1 MDRFREL
8 GVALWVI
15 SPDKAED
22 LEKMRASMGLEFP
35 LLRDPDLSTIRSYG
49 ILNQESGKIPHPT
62 TVVVDVDGVARYV
75 RVDRDY
81 KRRPALEE
89 VFAAIGNLARAGAPG
104 TLIVLNKAEG
114 TASLIDLTSGEVVAT
129 LPTGVGPHEV
139 AASPDGRLAVVTNYG
154 DREQAGSSLTVLDIP
169 AARVLRTIDL
179 GDDHK
184 PHGIQFLGGST
195 RVAVTV
201 EDSKAVLIV
210 DIETGRVLSRLET
223 AQEISHMLA
232 VTPDGRRAFVA
243 NIGSGSV
250 TVLDLDAGKLLAN
263 IPTGEG
269 AEGIDITPDGR
280 QVWITNRAAD
290 TITVLDAASLA
301 ILETIP
307 SSSFP
312 IRARVTPD
320 GRSVLVSHAR
330 SGDVAVFDAATR
342 KEVRRIPM
350 NLTAE
355 VTEGRLF
362 GGRFGESSVPIGI
375 LIHPNGRQAYVANA
389 NADIISIVNLDTWV
403 TDGFLTAGKEP
414 DGLAYSAL
422 NVKPG
427 DGGHAR

>member
-1 MDRFREL
+1 M
-8 GVALWVI
+8 
-15 SPDKAED
+15 
-22 LEKMRASMGLEFP
+22 EKLKKMGDTMGLEFP
-35 LLRDPDLSTIRSYG
+35 LLQDPDLDTIRSYG
-49 ILNQESGKIPHPT
+49 TLNEKSGKIPHPT

-81 KRRPALEE
+81 RRRPPLQE
-89 VFAAIGNLARAGAPG
+89 VFAAIGNLAQAGAPG
-104 TLIVLNKAEG
+104 TLVVLNKAEAS
-114 TASLIDLTSGEVVAT
+114 ASLIDLTSGEVVAT

-154 DREQAGSSLTVLDIP
+154 SREQAGSSLTVLDIP

-184 PHGIQFLGGST
+184 PHGIQFLGESN

-201 EDSKAVLIV
+201 EDSKAVLLV
-210 DIETGRVLSRLET
+210 DIDTGKILSRMET

-232 VTPDGRRAFVA
+232 VTPDGKRAFVA

-250 TVLDLDAGKLLAN
+250 TVLDLAAGKLLAN
-263 IPTGEG
+263 VPTGEG

-307 SSSFP
+307 SASFP
-312 IRARVTPD
+312 IRAQVTPD
-320 GRSVLVSHAR
+320 GKSVLVSHAR
-330 SGDVAVFDAATR
+330 SGDVAVFDATTR
-342 KEVRRIPM
+342 KELRRIPM
-350 NLTAE
+350 ELTAE

-375 LIHPNGRQAYVANA
+375 LIHPDGRQAYVANA
-389 NADIISIVNLDTWV
+389 NADIISIVNLDTWT

-422 NVKPG
+422 KVAPG
-427 DGGHAR
+427 DDGAGR